1 MKYLSNSINTQSA
14 KAGDELE
21 NIEYRRPAEFENPL
35 MRAPNPLVFKT
46 QSAHEYQ
53 LKLAKRIKKTLL
65 A

>member
-14 KAGDELE
+14 TAGDE
-21 NIEYRRPAEFENPL
+21 FENTQYRSAAVFETPL
-35 MRAPNPLVFKT
+35 MRAANPLVFKP